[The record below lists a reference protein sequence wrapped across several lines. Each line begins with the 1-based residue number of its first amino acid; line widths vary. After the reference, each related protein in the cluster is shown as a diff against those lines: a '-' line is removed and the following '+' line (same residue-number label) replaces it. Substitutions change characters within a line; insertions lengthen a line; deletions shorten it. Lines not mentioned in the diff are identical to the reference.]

1 MFCLDRFLGFFCCV
15 VFVFVLFFVVFFFFF
30 VTRLQ
35 DSWITE
41 NNLLVIFVGPS
52 EVGSTSVAAS

>member
-15 VFVFVLFFVVFFFFF
+15 VFVFVLFFVLFFFF

-41 NNLLVIFVGPS
+41 DNLLVIFVGPS